1 MNESLVYKIYYMNT
15 DPEIKNLEIGQDTLK
30 HLDTLR
36 KWTMFLA
43 VLGFIFFGLIII
55 LGLITGTFLTAFNQ
69 SSKTQGIPDAFVFA
83 AFIALALINFFPVL
97 FLFRFS
103 KHSSLAVAHHD
114 TKEMHIAIKNLKR
127 FFIYIGVFL
136 IVVIAVYLGTLIM
149 AGRSAAILHGFN

>member
-1 MNESLVYKIYYMNT
+1 MQMNS
-15 DPEIKNLEIGQDTLK
+15 DPEIKTIEIGHDTLK
-30 HLDTLR
+30 HLNTLR

-69 SSKTQGIPDAFVFA
+69 TGKSQGIPDSVVIA
-83 AFIALALINFFPVL
+83 AFIAFALINFFPVF

-103 KHSSLAVAHHD
+103 KHTSLAVATHD
-114 TKEMHIAIKNLKR
+114 RKEMHIAIKNLKR

-136 IVVIAVYLGTLIM
+136 IVIITVYLATLVM
-149 AGRSAAILHGFN
+149 AGRSAAIFHGFN